1 MPLDGKT
8 VKGLLKDL
16 VEYRDEKEWA
26 DRNTEKV
33 AEKVSEEEAAE
44 LKKRQDIANEKIK
57 KLEHN
62 ITKAVI
68 RGFPERL
75 GGKPER
81 PKQKEPEVVY
91 VPAEEP
97 AIIEIPKTVLERINE
112 TLVAQKAQ
120 VDAYTKIAKQQLRTT
135 EELRETL
142 EKLKEAIVA
151 DFKERTVVNELS
163 YPSGEATKTIPI
175 GTTELDLWTGD
186 VYLGDGTVDR
196 ISDSLQ
202 RLKVEYI
209 RSVHIDVSKSYTVET
224 DGKADY
230 AMIANDPFV
239 LTGISCRNIS
249 ITVSEP
255 ASLKFW
261 GSTSPNARLETAK
274 SLVISQADE
283 LQPFDD
289 ESIRDTNAHN
299 SLIFDYSEYTMVTF
313 YVDNDLDQD
322 VSAQV
327 FGNHVNSVTKA
338 VNIGAAFNVSAGDAV
353 AKAITAQA
361 TGMMPYMFVRVTASS
376 TPTTGN
382 VNVYAICRYTS

>member
-1 MPLDGKT
+1 
-8 VKGLLKDL
+8 V
-16 VEYRDEKEWA
+16 EKE
-26 DRNTEKV
+26 
-33 AEKVSEEEAAE
+33 SETLRE
-44 LKKRQDIANEKIK
+44 LK
-57 KLEHN
+57 
-62 ITKAVI
+62 
-68 RGFPERL
+68 
-75 GGKPER
+75 
-81 PKQKEPEVVY
+81 EV
-91 VPAEEP
+91 
-97 AIIEIPKTVLERINE
+97 
-112 TLVAQKAQ
+112 
-120 VDAYTKIAKQQLRTT
+120 TT
-135 EELRETL
+135 ED
-142 EKLKEAIVA
+142 V
-151 DFKERTVVNELS
+151 KERTVVHEIT
-163 YPSGEATKTIPI
+163 YPSGADTKAIPA
-175 GTTELDLWTGD
+175 GTTELDVWTGD
-186 VYLGDGTVDR
+186 VYLGDGTGDR
-196 ISDSLQ
+196 LSDYLQ
-202 RLKVEYI
+202 RLKADYI
-209 RSVHIDVSKSYTVET
+209 RSVYIDVSKAYTVEL
-224 DGKADY
+224 DGKADH
-230 AMIANDPFV
+230 AMAANDPFV
-239 LTGISCRNIS
+239 LAGISCRNIS

-261 GSTSPNARLETAK
+261 SSTNPNARLETAK